1 MLETVVQTLV
11 QSAIVVLVPMI
22 VTAAIQILRRLRIQL
37 SAEQEAALTVAVRRA
52 VLEAEEWA
60 ATRIK
65 AKLPATSYQKLTRAT
80 ESLTEPF
87 GLTSQEAET
96 RIKAI
101 LPELG
106 LGASANF
113 PGPHSGPSSL
123 QP

>member
-1 MLETVVQTLV
+1 MLDTLIQTLV
-11 QSAIVVLVPMI
+11 QSAVVVLVPMA
-22 VTAAIQILRRLRIQL
+22 VAAAVQGLRRLHIQL
-37 SAEQEAALTVAVRRA
+37 TADQEAALTVAVRRA

-65 AKLPATSYQKLTRAT
+65 AKLPATSYQKLARAT
-80 ESLTEPF
+80 ESLTEPL
-87 GLTSQEAET
+87 GLTPQDAEA

-106 LGASANF
+106 LGAAANF
-113 PGPHSGPSSL
+113 PGPLSGPPSS

>member
-1 MLETVVQTLV
+1 MFDALIETLV
-11 QSAIVVLVPMI
+11 QSAVVVLVPMI
-22 VTAAIQILRRLRIQL
+22 VAAVVQVLRRLRIQL

-80 ESLTEPF
+80 ESLIQPF
-87 GLTSQEAET
+87 GLTHQEAET

-113 PGPHSGPSSL
+113 PGPPSGPNSL